1 MEMMVDSQISRG
13 RGIRVSVWLKKNP
26 GLLLILPAVLIML
39 FVGIFPLFY
48 SLGISFFR
56 WEPKL
61 PGRPFIGFKNYAE
74 LLKNIEFWSALKLTG
89 MLLVSAVT
97 LEFFIGLGL
106 AILLAGPIT
115 GRRIFMPIL
124 MLPVMMVPVVVGFT
138 WRMLWD
144 PLYGPINQILGWFAG
159 HQVTISWLTNAK
171 TAFPAIL
178 VTEVWQWTPFMFL
191 ILLAGLTSI
200 NPELQEAAAIDGA
213 TNWKIFWK
221 ILIPVIRPVIL
232 VAILF
237 RTIDVIKLFDIIYVT
252 TGGGPGY
259 ATQPITYYLYRM
271 GARFFR
277 MGYTAAGS
285 WLLLIIVSV
294 IISLA
299 VRRVGEY

>member
-1 MEMMVDSQISRG
+1 MEPVAGIQPEKEGMAGISIWAR
-13 RGIRVSVWLKKNP
+13 RHP

-39 FVGIFPLFY
+39 FIGIFPLFY

-61 PGRPFIGFKNYAE
+61 PGRPFIGFRNYAD
-74 LLKNIEFWSALKLTG
+74 LLTNDEFWSALKVTG
-89 MLLVSAVT
+89 LLFVSAVA

-106 AILLAGPIT
+106 AMLLVEPIR
-115 GRRIFMPIL
+115 GRRLFMPLL

-144 PLYGPINQILGWFAG
+144 PLYGPINQILGWIAG
-159 HQVTISWLTNAK
+159 HQVKISWLTNAK
-171 TAFPAIL
+171 TAFYAIL
-178 VTEVWQWTPFMFL
+178 ITEVWQWTPFMFL
-191 ILLAGLTSI
+191 VMLAGLTSI
-200 NPELQEAAAIDGA
+200 NPELQEAASIDGA
-213 TNWKIFWK
+213 TNWKIFWR

-232 VAILF
+232 VAVLF
-237 RTIDVIKLFDIIYVT
+237 RTIDVIKLFDIIYVS

-259 ATQPITYYLYRM
+259 ATQPITFYLYRM

-285 WLLLIIVSV
+285 WILLIMVSV
-294 IISLA
+294 AISFA
-299 VRRVGEY
+299 VRRVGED

>member
-1 MEMMVDSQISRG
+1 MEPVAGIQPEKEGMAGISIWAR
-13 RGIRVSVWLKKNP
+13 RHP

-39 FVGIFPLFY
+39 FIGIFPLFY

-61 PGRPFIGFKNYAE
+61 PGRPFIGFRNYAD
-74 LLKNIEFWSALKLTG
+74 LLTNDEFWSALKVTG
-89 MLLVSAVT
+89 LLFVSAVA

-106 AILLAGPIT
+106 AMLLVEPIR
-115 GRRIFMPIL
+115 GRRLFMPLL

-144 PLYGPINQILGWFAG
+144 PLYGPINQILGWIAG

-171 TAFPAIL
+171 TAFYAIL
-178 VTEVWQWTPFMFL
+178 ITEVWQWTPFMFL
-191 ILLAGLTSI
+191 VMLAGLTSI
-200 NPELQEAAAIDGA
+200 NPELQEAASIDGA
-213 TNWKIFWK
+213 TNWKIFWR

-232 VAILF
+232 VAVLF
-237 RTIDVIKLFDIIYVT
+237 RTIDVIKLFDIIYVS

-259 ATQPITYYLYRM
+259 ATQPITFYLYRM

-285 WLLLIIVSV
+285 WILLIMVSV
-294 IISLA
+294 AISFA
-299 VRRVGEY
+299 VRRVGED